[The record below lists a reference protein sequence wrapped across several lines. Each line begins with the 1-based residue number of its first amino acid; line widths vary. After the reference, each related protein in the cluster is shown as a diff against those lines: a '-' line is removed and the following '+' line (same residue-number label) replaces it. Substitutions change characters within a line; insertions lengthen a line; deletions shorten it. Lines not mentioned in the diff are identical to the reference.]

1 MICLRFLILYF
12 LFWPTK
18 FRLLLKGSPGSS
30 SAYFSQLE
38 KNVDLRFFFKSV
50 FQIFRKL
57 YRNNRNEFR
66 LTHFLK
72 LSIEIFWIG
81 LSHPLI
87 EKNHSREKFRNYSS
101 NKNRGPPDSIGS
113 KEVDKVDIWH
123 QIGRFFFSKI
133 MPSDFGSFSDSSSWA
148 DSFEEFSSDGL
159 WEFPEFWL
167 KELERLGIRRI
178 GDFNKLEIYIL
189 KWVCEV
195 KGQLQLGIFQTRG
208 HLRSNFMVNT

>member
-1 MICLRFLILYF
+1 
-12 LFWPTK
+12 
-18 FRLLLKGSPGSS
+18 
-30 SAYFSQLE
+30 
-38 KNVDLRFFFKSV
+38 
-50 FQIFRKL
+50 
-57 YRNNRNEFR
+57 
-66 LTHFLK
+66 
-72 LSIEIFWIG
+72 
-81 LSHPLI
+81 
-87 EKNHSREKFRNYSS
+87 
-101 NKNRGPPDSIGS
+101 
-113 KEVDKVDIWH
+113 
-123 QIGRFFFSKI
+123 

-208 HLRSNFMVNT
+208 HLRSFYGQYLGNGEHKFDWKELAVFE

>member
-1 MICLRFLILYF
+1 MTSYFSIYKNGILCDVYSRLSLIHVICLRFLILYF

-101 NKNRGPPDSIGS
+101 NKNRGPPFNWFKGS
-113 KEVDKVDIWH
+113 
-123 QIGRFFFSKI
+123 R
-133 MPSDFGSFSDSSSWA
+133 
-148 DSFEEFSSDGL
+148 
-159 WEFPEFWL
+159 
-167 KELERLGIRRI
+167 
-178 GDFNKLEIYIL
+178 
-189 KWVCEV
+189 
-195 KGQLQLGIFQTRG
+195 
-208 HLRSNFMVNT
+208 